1 MFPTIS
7 LVADAVDAAAAAEFL
22 SQDSLQIC
30 GRNRCSCN
38 TSFLRRRRRRSG
50 CISSKKDNLSGSDQL
65 SRIVYKL

>member
-22 SQDSLQIC
+22 SPDSLQIC

-38 TSFLRRRRRRSG
+38 ISFLQ
-50 CISSKKDNLSGSDQL
+50 ISSKDNLSGSDQL
-65 SRIVYKL
+65 SRTVYKF